1 MKKQS
6 LYALV
11 GALCLTL
18 SACGNAVH
26 TKVSGQVGF
35 SLNEAGGIVIEVES
49 CGAELDSVD
58 LAGPNVDG
66 ANRRYA
72 SFVAEEPTSGYFDVD
87 ISNPGSNWREDSQI
101 QIPETPDELLIA
113 NASSL
118 HEDIQAYPVDAK
130 LSEILALK
138 PGEILIGSLD
148 GSSEQTSRKVL
159 TQEEFT
165 RCD

>member
-1 MKKQS
+1 
-6 LYALV
+6 
-11 GALCLTL
+11 
-18 SACGNAVH
+18 
-26 TKVSGQVGF
+26 KVSGQVGF

-49 CGAELDSVD
+49 YGAELDRVD
-58 LAGPNVDG
+58 LVGPNVDG

-72 SFVAEEPTSGYFDVD
+72 SFVTEEPTAGYFEVD

-138 PGEILIGSLD
+138 PGEILSGSLD
-148 GSSEQTSRKVL
+148 GSSEQTSRKIVK
-159 TQEEFT
+159 QVEFS